1 MRCHCGNTFHNQGAS
16 ICRVC
21 GATLPAEAL
30 KSSARTSRHYKDLS
44 QIKRHTFVR
53 VGAPPIELQVDKEMR
68 IGRSRDCDLVIQ
80 SPRVSRVHALL
91 FWQAGD
97 PYVRDL
103 VSQNGV
109 FVNGAQVREVGLK
122 DGDELTIGP
131 FTCTYRKLGAIH
143 SVGDLKELLDEE
155 EDTQEVVATAMA
167 GRLAEVSLY
176 EVCETLAYLTRTGT
190 LEVFGPWGDV
200 GRIGLRDG
208 NLLWAELADITG
220 RAAIEALLE
229 WTEGHF
235 RFTSTLEPKPE
246 NVGASLQTILEAA
259 RRRTTDH
266 GLSPQDYGGAT

>member
-1 MRCHCGNTFHNQGAS
+1 MRCTCGNTFHNQGAT

-21 GATLPAEAL
+21 GATLPDEGP
-30 KSSARTSRHYKDLS
+30 KSSARTSRHYKDLT
-44 QIKRHTFVR
+44 QIKRHTLVR
-53 VGAPPIELQVDKEMR
+53 IGAPPIELVVDAEMR

-91 FWQAGD
+91 FWQAGELF
-97 PYVRDL
+97 VRDL

-109 FVNGAQVREVGLK
+109 FVNGAPVREVQLK

-155 EDTQEVVATAMA
+155 EDTQEVLATAMA

-176 EVCETLAYLTRTGT
+176 EVLETLAYLTRTGT

-208 NLLWAELADITG
+208 NPLWAELSDLSG
-220 RAAIEALLE
+220 RAAIESLLE

-235 RFTSTLEPKPE
+235 RFTSAVEPKLE
-246 NVGASLQTILEAA
+246 NVGTSLQAILEAA
-259 RRRTTDH
+259 RRKTTDH
-266 GLSPQDYGGAT
+266 GLSPQDYGGA